1 MATTRT
7 FSPSQIASMEKLKA
21 SNAQA
26 TPGAMTKVVTPGL
39 KVTAADYTQAKAGG
53 IATPASDLEAAR
65 IAYDRSQQ
73 APMVPNPADKAK
85 TDFVTKTSSSEV
97 LTGGSDNIRNQ
108 MAQTS
113 TQAGGLYN
121 DLIKAQ
127 DNTVSDSQKR
137 LAELDKQ
144 LASLNVYSNEEL
156 AQAQS
161 AGDEAAAKYDP
172 LIAEAQQSYRQGL
185 AKANVGAGEHGGFM
199 NTQFAGQAA
208 LTPTEGGNFVGAG
221 GELSRIK
228 GTLENNIQQLQ
239 VAQSTARTAAIDA
252 AKKAIR
258 TGKQEDLQIAQGIY
272 DRAQKASQM
281 LADNVNQRIDVI
293 NKIQTSQRDA
303 VTFRQEQEDRA
314 LKQLDTISKV
324 GGDITQDMV
333 DQIDSIYGPGFTEDY
348 ANVTAKAAQAK
359 TEEDALDAADKLV
372 GILSKIPEGTEL
384 PINGAIYTGMKVV
397 DPKLGVYST
406 TKTDSSGNVTQ
417 VLTKL
422 NPETGKLD
430 IISSVSFGRIDKGSK
445 SGGGGNSAGS
455 YDGANDTSKKGSFN
469 DWLGKQP
476 DFVRSMYSGDD
487 EVAKQKVFEQYKND
501 TGVYVAPK
509 EALWEKEAEA
519 RKQLA
524 ENPDLSYEDKAAWL
538 ESQGLDPNDFDI

>member
-1 MATTRT
+1 
-7 FSPSQIASMEKLKA
+7 MEKLKA

-156 AQAQS
+156 AQAQA

-185 AKANVGAGEHGGFM
+185 AKANVGAGERGGFM

-359 TEEDALDAADKLV
+359 TESEKADAASTIINIMSKLPS
-372 GILSKIPEGTEL
+372 GTSKT
-384 PINGAIYTGMKVV
+384 INGITYEGIQTVDPNTQVFSEQKGSDVTYVTIDKNTGQVVNQVTLKGVAKSNYPTGGGSGSSVGVSSDAIKALLASRGEDGYVNTILYKEAFDAATLAGPKVV
-397 DPKLGVYST
+397 KNFRAQLDPSVY
-406 TKTDSSGNVTQ
+406 
-417 VLTKL
+417 L
-422 NPETGKLD
+422 NPETARVFIQSDAKAL
-430 IISSVSFGRIDKGSK
+430 
-445 SGGGGNSAGS
+445 
-455 YDGANDTSKKGSFN
+455 ANDTN
-469 DWLGKQP
+469 DI
-476 DFVRSMYSGDD
+476 
-487 EVAKQKVFEQYKND
+487 
-501 TGVYVAPK
+501 
-509 EALWEKEAEA
+509 
-519 RKQLA
+519 
-524 ENPDLSYEDKAAWL
+524 LSTRYE
-538 ESQGLDPNDFDI
+538 I